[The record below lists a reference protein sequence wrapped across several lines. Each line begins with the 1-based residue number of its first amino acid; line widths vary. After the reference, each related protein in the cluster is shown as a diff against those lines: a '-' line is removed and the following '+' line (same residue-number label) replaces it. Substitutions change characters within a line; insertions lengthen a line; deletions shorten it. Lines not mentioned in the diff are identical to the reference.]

1 MSTTMT
7 KKYGLMTAIAMVTG
21 VVVGSGVF
29 FKAEKI
35 LQATGGDLKLGIVA
49 WIIGGLIML
58 ACAYAFSILAN
69 RIEKVNG
76 LVDYAES
83 LVGKKYAYFI
93 GWFTSVIYYP
103 CLTMA
108 LAWVTA
114 RYTCVLIFHDRA
126 DITGGICMTLAAFY
140 LILSFAI
147 NLLSPVIAGK
157 VQVSATVIKLIP
169 LFLMAIVG
177 TVYGLSK
184 GYTVE
189 NFTTVVEQVKTGPA
203 LFTAIV
209 ATAFAYDGWI
219 VATTINAEL
228 KDAKKNLPRA
238 LIFGSLAVIVIY
250 ILYYVGLAGG
260 IPNATMMDGGETGAK
275 LAFEAVFGKIGGT
288 AVFVFVIVS
297 CFGTLNGL
305 MLACSR
311 GMYSLAARNEGLKP
325 KIFVQVD
332 NATNMA
338 PSSATFSLLMCIM
351 WMVFFYCAQL
361 SDFSA
366 SWQNGQFGTF
376 ASLFA
381 FDASELPIV
390 TSYFLYIPIF
400 FMMLFKLKGVNAF
413 KRYIAPLIAVIG
425 CVFMM
430 VATVYSHK
438 KFVIGYLILF
448 IVINAVGMMFSGEK
462 NRAKLAKA
470 KKKK

>member
-1 MSTTMT
+1 MATQLN
-7 KKYGLMTAIAMVTG
+7 KKYGLLTAICT
-21 VVVGSGVF
+21 VVGTVIGSGVF

-35 LQATGGDLKLGIVA
+35 LTATGGDLKLGILS
-49 WIIGGLIML
+49 WIAGGLIML

-76 LVDYAES
+76 LVDYAEA

-114 RYTCVLIFHDRA
+114 RYTCVLFFHDQA
-126 DITGGICMTLAAFY
+126 DITGGLCMTLAGFY

-157 VQVSATVIKLIP
+157 VQVSTTIIKLIP

-177 TVYGLSK
+177 TVYGLTK
-184 GYTVE
+184 GYTIE
-189 NFTTVVEQVKTGPA
+189 NFTTVVNEVETGPA
-203 LFTAIV
+203 LFTAIC

-228 KDAKKNLPRA
+228 KDAKKNLPKA
-238 LIFGSLAVIVIY
+238 LVFGSLAVIIIY

-260 IPNATMMDGGETGAK
+260 IPNSTMMEGGETGAR

-288 AVFVFVIVS
+288 AVFVFVIIS

-305 MLACSR
+305 TLACSR
-311 GMYSLAARNEGLKP
+311 GMYALAARNEGIKP
-325 KIFVQVD
+325 KLFIQVD
-332 NATNMA
+332 KATNMA
-338 PSSATFSLLMCIM
+338 PSSATFGLLMCII
-351 WMVFFYCAQL
+351 WMVFFYCSQ
-361 SDFSA
+361 FS
-366 SWQNGQFGTF
+366 SFGQ
-376 ASLFA
+376 SLGIFA
-381 FDASELPIV
+381 FDPTELPIV

-400 FMMLFKLKGVNAF
+400 FMMLFKLKGVNGF
-413 KRYIAPLIAVIG
+413 KRFIAPIIAITG
-425 CVFMM
+425 CIFMM
-430 VATVYSHK
+430 VATIYSHQR
-438 KFVIGYLILF
+438 FVIGYLIIF
-448 IVINAVGMMFSGEK
+448 IIINAIGMIFAKEK
-462 NRAKLAKA
+462 KET
-470 KKKK
+470 KKSKSK

>member
-1 MSTTMT
+1 MSTSMT

-35 LQATGGDLKLGIVA
+35 LNATGGDLKLGILA
-49 WIIGGLIML
+49 WIAGGLIML

-76 LVDYAES
+76 LVDYAEA

-108 LAWVTA
+108 LAWVTS
-114 RYTCVLIFHDRA
+114 RYTCVLFFHDQA
-126 DITGGICMTLAAFY
+126 DITGGLCMTLAGFY

-157 VQVSATVIKLIP
+157 VQVSTTVIKLIP

-177 TVYGLSK
+177 TVYGLTK

-189 NFTTVVEQVKTGPA
+189 NFTTIVNEVETGPA
-203 LFTAIV
+203 LFTAIC

-228 KDAKKNLPRA
+228 MDAKKNLPRA
-238 LIFGSLAVIVIY
+238 LVFGSLAVIIIY

-260 IPNATMMDGGETGAK
+260 ISNADMMAGGETGAR

-288 AVFVFVIVS
+288 AVFVFVIIS

-305 MLACSR
+305 TLACSR
-311 GMYSLAARNEGLKP
+311 GMYALATRNQGPKPGL
-325 KIFVQVD
+325 FVQVD
-332 NATNMA
+332 KATNMA
-338 PSSATFSLLMCIM
+338 PSSATVGLLMCIV
-351 WMVFFYCAQL
+351 WMVFFYCSQ
-361 SDFSA
+361 FS
-366 SWQNGQFGTF
+366 SFGQSMGI
-376 ASLFA
+376 FA
-381 FDASELPIV
+381 FDPTELPIV

-400 FMMLFKLKGVNAF
+400 FMMLFKLKNVNGF
-413 KRYIAPLIAVIG
+413 KRFIAPLIAIIG

-430 VATVYSHK
+430 VATIYSHQ

-448 IVINAVGMMFSGEK
+448 VIINAIGMMFFD
-462 NRAKLAKA
+462 N
-470 KKKK
+470 KKKKAKNKK

>member
-1 MSTTMT
+1 MATMT

-35 LQATGGDLKLGIVA
+35 LNATGGDLKLGILS
-49 WIIGGLIML
+49 WIAGGLIML

-76 LVDYAES
+76 LVDYAEA

-114 RYTCVLIFHDRA
+114 RYTCVLFFHDQA
-126 DITGGICMTLAAFY
+126 DITGGLCMTLAGFY

-177 TVYGLSK
+177 TIYGLTK

-189 NFTTVVEQVKTGPA
+189 NFTTVVREVETGPA
-203 LFTAIV
+203 LFTAIC

-238 LIFGSLAVIVIY
+238 LVFGSLAVIIIY

-260 IPNATMMDGGETGAK
+260 ISNADMMAGGETGAK

-288 AVFVFVIVS
+288 AVFVFVIIS

-305 MLACSR
+305 TLACSR
-311 GMYSLAARNEGLKP
+311 GMYALACRNQGIKP
-325 KIFVQVD
+325 QIFKQVD
-332 NATNMA
+332 KATNMA
-338 PSSATFSLLMCIM
+338 PSSATFGILMCII
-351 WMVFFYCAQL
+351 WMVFFYCSQ
-361 SDFSA
+361 FS
-366 SWQNGQFGTF
+366 SFG
-376 ASLFA
+376 SKLGIFA
-381 FDASELPIV
+381 FDPTELPIV

-400 FMMLFKLKGVNAF
+400 VMMLFKLKDVNGF
-413 KRYIAPLIAVIG
+413 KRFIAPIIAIIG
-425 CVFMM
+425 CIFMM
-430 VATVYSHK
+430 VATIYSHQ
-438 KFVIGYLILF
+438 KFVIGYLIVF
-448 IVINAVGMMFSGEK
+448 IILNAAGMFFSSEK
-462 NRAKLAKA
+462 KKA
-470 KKKK
+470 K

>member
-1 MSTTMT
+1 MSTSMT

-35 LQATGGDLKLGIVA
+35 LSATGGDLKLGILS
-49 WIIGGLIML
+49 WIAGGLIML

-69 RIEKVNG
+69 RIEKING
-76 LVDYAES
+76 LVDYAEA

-114 RYTCVLIFHDRA
+114 RYTCVLFFHDKA
-126 DITGGICMTLAAFY
+126 DITGGLCMTLAGFY

-157 VQVSATVIKLIP
+157 VQVSATIIKLIP

-177 TVYGLSK
+177 TVYGLTK
-184 GYTVE
+184 GYTIE
-189 NFTTVVEQVKTGPA
+189 NFTTIVNEVETGPA
-203 LFTAIV
+203 LFTAIC

-260 IPNATMMDGGETGAK
+260 IPNAVMMEGGETGAR

-288 AVFVFVIVS
+288 AVFVFVIIS

-305 MLACSR
+305 TLACSR
-311 GMYSLAARNEGLKP
+311 GMYALAARNEGPKP
-325 KIFVQVD
+325 KLFVQVD
-332 NATNMA
+332 HETNMA
-338 PSSATFSLLMCIM
+338 PSSATVGLLMCIV
-351 WMVFFYCAQL
+351 WMVFFYCSQ
-361 SDFSA
+361 FSSFGS
-366 SWQNGQFGTF
+366 SWGI
-376 ASLFA
+376 FA
-381 FDASELPIV
+381 FDPTELPIV

-400 FMMLFKLKGVNAF
+400 FMMMFRLKDVNGF
-413 KRYIAPLIAVIG
+413 KRFIAPLIAIIG

-430 VATVYSHK
+430 VATIYSHQ

-448 IVINAVGMMFSGEK
+448 VIINAIGMMFFG
-462 NRAKLAKA
+462 N
-470 KKKK
+470 KKKKAKNKK

>member
-1 MSTTMT
+1 MATMT

-35 LQATGGDLKLGIVA
+35 LNATGGDLKLGILS
-49 WIIGGLIML
+49 WIAGGLIML

-76 LVDYAES
+76 LVDYAEA

-114 RYTCVLIFHDRA
+114 RYTCVLFFHDQA
-126 DITGGICMTLAAFY
+126 DITGGLCMTLAGFY

-157 VQVSATVIKLIP
+157 VQVSTTVIKLIP

-177 TVYGLSK
+177 TIYGLTK

-189 NFTTVVEQVKTGPA
+189 NFTTVVREVETGPA
-203 LFTAIV
+203 LFTAIC

-238 LIFGSLAVIVIY
+238 LVFGSLAVIIIY

-260 IPNATMMDGGETGAK
+260 ISNADMMAGGETGAK

-288 AVFVFVIVS
+288 AVFVFVIIS

-305 MLACSR
+305 TLACSR
-311 GMYSLAARNEGLKP
+311 GMYALACRNQGIKP
-325 KIFVQVD
+325 QIFKQVD
-332 NATNMA
+332 KATNMA
-338 PSSATFSLLMCIM
+338 PSSATFGILMCII
-351 WMVFFYCAQL
+351 WMVFFYCSQ
-361 SDFSA
+361 FS
-366 SWQNGQFGTF
+366 SFG
-376 ASLFA
+376 SKLGIFA
-381 FDASELPIV
+381 FDPTELPIV

-400 FMMLFKLKGVNAF
+400 VMMLFKLKDVNGF
-413 KRYIAPLIAVIG
+413 KRFIAPIIAIIG
-425 CVFMM
+425 CIFMM
-430 VATVYSHK
+430 VATIYSHQ
-438 KFVIGYLILF
+438 KFVIGYLIVF
-448 IVINAVGMMFSGEK
+448 IILNAAGMFFSSEK
-462 NRAKLAKA
+462 KKA
-470 KKKK
+470 K

>member
-35 LQATGGDLKLGIVA
+35 LSATGGDLKLGILS
-49 WIIGGLIML
+49 WIAGGLIML

-76 LVDYAES
+76 LVDYAEA

-114 RYTCVLIFHDRA
+114 RYTCVLFFHDKA
-126 DITGGICMTLAAFY
+126 DITGGLCMTLAGFY

-157 VQVSATVIKLIP
+157 VQVSATIIKLIP

-177 TVYGLSK
+177 TVYGLTK
-184 GYTVE
+184 GYTIE
-189 NFTTVVEQVKTGPA
+189 NFTTIVNEVETGPA
-203 LFTAIV
+203 LFTAIC

-238 LIFGSLAVIVIY
+238 LIFGSLAVIIIY

-260 IPNATMMDGGETGAK
+260 IPNAVMMEGGETGAR

-288 AVFVFVIVS
+288 AVFVFVIIS

-305 MLACSR
+305 TLACSR
-311 GMYSLAARNEGLKP
+311 GMYALAARNEGPKP
-325 KIFVQVD
+325 GLFVQVD
-332 NATNMA
+332 KATNMA
-338 PSSATFSLLMCIM
+338 PSSATVGLLMCIV
-351 WMVFFYCAQL
+351 WMVFFYCSQ
-361 SDFSA
+361 FS
-366 SWQNGQFGTF
+366 SFGQSMGI
-376 ASLFA
+376 FA
-381 FDASELPIV
+381 FDPTELPIV

-400 FMMLFKLKGVNAF
+400 FMMLFRLKDVNGF
-413 KRYIAPLIAVIG
+413 KRFIAPLIAIIG

-430 VATVYSHK
+430 VATIYSHQ

-448 IVINAVGMMFSGEK
+448 VIINAIGMMFFG
-462 NRAKLAKA
+462 N
-470 KKKK
+470 KKKKAKNKK

>member
-1 MSTTMT
+1 MATMT

-35 LQATGGDLKLGIVA
+35 LNATGGDLKLGILS
-49 WIIGGLIML
+49 WIAGGLIML

-76 LVDYAES
+76 LVDYAEA

-114 RYTCVLIFHDRA
+114 RYTCVLFFHDQA
-126 DITGGICMTLAAFY
+126 DITGGLCMTLAGFY

-157 VQVSATVIKLIP
+157 VQVSATIIKLIP

-177 TVYGLSK
+177 TIYGLTK

-189 NFTTVVEQVKTGPA
+189 NFTTIVHEVQTGPA
-203 LFTAIV
+203 LFTAV
-209 ATAFAYDGWI
+209 CATAFAYDGWI

-238 LIFGSLAVIVIY
+238 LVFGSLAVIIIY

-260 IPNATMMDGGETGAK
+260 ISNADMMAGGETGAK

-288 AVFVFVIVS
+288 AVFVFVIIS

-305 MLACSR
+305 TLACSR
-311 GMYSLAARNEGLKP
+311 GMYALACRNQGIKP
-325 KIFVQVD
+325 QIFKQVD
-332 NATNMA
+332 KATNMA
-338 PSSATFSLLMCIM
+338 PSSATFGILMCII
-351 WMVFFYCAQL
+351 WMVFFYCSQ
-361 SDFSA
+361 FS
-366 SWQNGQFGTF
+366 SFG
-376 ASLFA
+376 SKLGIFA
-381 FDASELPIV
+381 FDPTELPIV

-400 FMMLFKLKGVNAF
+400 VMMLFKLKDVNGF
-413 KRYIAPLIAVIG
+413 KRFIAPIIAIIG
-425 CVFMM
+425 CIFMM
-430 VATVYSHK
+430 VATIYSHQ
-438 KFVIGYLILF
+438 KFVIGYLIVF
-448 IVINAVGMMFSGEK
+448 IILNAAGMFFSSEK
-462 NRAKLAKA
+462 KKA
-470 KKKK
+470 K

>member
-35 LQATGGDLKLGIVA
+35 LSATGGDLKLGILS
-49 WIIGGLIML
+49 WIAGGLIML

-69 RIEKVNG
+69 RIEKING
-76 LVDYAES
+76 LVDYAEA

-114 RYTCVLIFHDRA
+114 RYTCVLFFHDKA
-126 DITGGICMTLAAFY
+126 DITGGLCMTLAGFY

-157 VQVSATVIKLIP
+157 VQVSTTVIKLIP

-177 TVYGLSK
+177 TVYGLTK

-189 NFTTVVEQVKTGPA
+189 NFTTIVNEVETGPA
-203 LFTAIV
+203 LFTAIC

-238 LIFGSLAVIVIY
+238 LVFGSLAVIVIY

-260 IPNATMMDGGETGAK
+260 IPNAVMMEGGETGAR

-288 AVFVFVIVS
+288 AVFVFVIIS

-305 MLACSR
+305 TLACSR
-311 GMYSLAARNEGLKP
+311 GMYALAARNEGPKP
-325 KIFVQVD
+325 GLFVQVD
-332 NATNMA
+332 KATNMA
-338 PSSATFSLLMCIM
+338 PSSATVGLLMCIV
-351 WMVFFYCAQL
+351 WMVFFYCSQ
-361 SDFSA
+361 FS
-366 SWQNGQFGTF
+366 SFGQSMGI
-376 ASLFA
+376 FA
-381 FDASELPIV
+381 FDPTELPIV

-400 FMMLFKLKGVNAF
+400 FMMMFRLKDVNGF
-413 KRYIAPLIAVIG
+413 KRFIAPLIAIIG

-430 VATVYSHK
+430 VATIYSHQ

-448 IVINAVGMMFSGEK
+448 VIINAIGMMFFG
-462 NRAKLAKA
+462 N
-470 KKKK
+470 KKKKAKNKK

>member
-35 LQATGGDLKLGIVA
+35 LNATGGDLKLGILS
-49 WIIGGLIML
+49 WIAGGLIML

-114 RYTCVLIFHDRA
+114 RYTCVLFFHDQA
-126 DITGGICMTLAAFY
+126 DITGGLCMTLAGFY

-157 VQVSATVIKLIP
+157 VQVSTTIIKLIP

-177 TVYGLSK
+177 TVYGLTK
-184 GYTVE
+184 GYTIE
-189 NFTTVVEQVKTGPA
+189 NFTTVVNEVETGPA
-203 LFTAIV
+203 LFTAIC

-228 KDAKKNLPRA
+228 KDAKKNLPKA
-238 LIFGSLAVIVIY
+238 LVFGSLAVIIIY

-260 IPNATMMDGGETGAK
+260 IPNSTMMEGGETGAR

-288 AVFVFVIVS
+288 AVFVFVIIS

-305 MLACSR
+305 TLACSR
-311 GMYSLAARNEGLKP
+311 GMYALAARNEGIKP
-325 KIFVQVD
+325 KLFIQVD
-332 NATNMA
+332 KATNMA
-338 PSSATFSLLMCIM
+338 PSSATFGLLMCII
-351 WMVFFYCAQL
+351 WMVFFYCSQ
-361 SDFSA
+361 FS
-366 SWQNGQFGTF
+366 SFGQ
-376 ASLFA
+376 SLGIFA
-381 FDASELPIV
+381 FDPTELPIV

-400 FMMLFKLKGVNAF
+400 FMMLFKLKGVNGF
-413 KRYIAPLIAVIG
+413 KRFIAPIIAITG
-425 CVFMM
+425 CIFMM
-430 VATVYSHK
+430 VATIYSHQR
-438 KFVIGYLILF
+438 FVIGYLIIF
-448 IVINAVGMMFSGEK
+448 IIINAIGMIFAKEK
-462 NRAKLAKA
+462 KET
-470 KKKK
+470 KKSKNK

>member
-35 LQATGGDLKLGIVA
+35 LNATGGDLKLGILA
-49 WIIGGLIML
+49 WIAGGLIML

-76 LVDYAES
+76 LVDYAEA

-103 CLTMA
+103 CLTMT

-114 RYTCVLIFHDRA
+114 RYTCVLFFHDQA
-126 DITGGICMTLAAFY
+126 DITGGLCMTLAAFY

-157 VQVSATVIKLIP
+157 VQVSTTVIKLIP

-177 TVYGLSK
+177 TIYGLTK

-189 NFTTVVEQVKTGPA
+189 NFTTIVNEVETGPA
-203 LFTAIV
+203 LFTAIC

-238 LIFGSLAVIVIY
+238 LIFGSLAVIIIY

-260 IPNATMMDGGETGAK
+260 ISNADMMAGGETGAK

-288 AVFVFVIVS
+288 AVFVFVIIS

-305 MLACSR
+305 TLACSR
-311 GMYSLAARNEGLKP
+311 GMYSLAARNEGIKP
-325 KIFVQVD
+325 RVFSQVD
-332 NATNMA
+332 KATNMA
-338 PSSATFSLLMCIM
+338 PSSATFGLMMCMIWLL
-351 WMVFFYCAQL
+351 FFYCSQ
-361 SDFSA
+361 FS
-366 SWQNGQFGTF
+366 SFG
-376 ASLFA
+376 SNWGIFA
-381 FDASELPIV
+381 FDPTELPIV
-390 TSYFLYIPIF
+390 TIYFLYIPIF
-400 FMMLFKLKGVNAF
+400 FMMLFKLKDVGGF
-413 KRYIAPLIAVIG
+413 KRFVAPLIAIIG
-425 CVFMM
+425 SIFMM
-430 VATVYSHK
+430 IATIYSHQ
-438 KFVIGYLILF
+438 KFVIGYLIIF
-448 IVINAVGMMFSGEK
+448 IIINAVGMLFAREQK
-462 NRAKLAKA
+462 EKA

>member
-1 MSTTMT
+1 MATMT

-35 LQATGGDLKLGIVA
+35 LKATGGDLKLGIMA
-49 WIIGGLIML
+49 WLAGGLIMI

-69 RIEKVNG
+69 KFEKVNG
-76 LVDYAES
+76 LVDYAEA

-103 CLTMA
+103 CLTMT

-114 RYTCVLIFHDRA
+114 RYTCVLFFHDQA
-126 DITGGICMTLAAFY
+126 DITGGLCMTIAGFY

-157 VQVSATVIKLIP
+157 VQVSTTIIKLIP

-177 TVYGLSK
+177 TIYGLTK

-189 NFTTVVEQVKTGPA
+189 NFTTVVEQVETGPA
-203 LFTAIV
+203 LFIAV
-209 ATAFAYDGWI
+209 CATAFAYDGWI

-228 KDAKKNLPRA
+228 KDAKKNLPKA
-238 LIFGSLAVIVIY
+238 LIFGSLAVIIIY

-260 IPNATMMDGGETGAK
+260 ISNATMMEGGETGAK

-288 AVFVFVIVS
+288 AVFVFVIIS

-305 MLACSR
+305 TLACSR
-311 GMYSLAARNEGLKP
+311 GMYALASRNEGIKP
-325 KIFVQVD
+325 QVFKQVD
-332 NATNMA
+332 KATNMA
-338 PSSATFSLLMCIM
+338 PSSATFGLLMCII
-351 WMVFFYCAQL
+351 WMVFFYCSQ
-361 SDFSA
+361 FSSFGS
-366 SWQNGQFGTF
+366 SWGI
-376 ASLFA
+376 FA
-381 FDASELPIV
+381 FDPTELPIV

-400 FMMLFKLKGVNAF
+400 IMMLFKLKDAGIF
-413 KRYIAPLIAVIG
+413 KRIFAPLLAIAG
-425 CVFMM
+425 SSFMM
-430 VATVYSHK
+430 IATIYSHK
-438 KFVIGYLILF
+438 KFVIGYLIVF
-448 IVINAVGMMFSGEK
+448 IVLNTIGMFFSSEK
-462 NRAKLAKA
+462 KKA
-470 KKKK
+470 K

>member
-1 MSTTMT
+1 MATTMK

-21 VVVGSGVF
+21 VVIGSGVF

-35 LQATGGDLKLGIVA
+35 LSATGGNLKLGILA
-49 WIIGGLIML
+49 WIAGGLIML

-76 LVDYAES
+76 LVDYAEA

-114 RYTCVLIFHDRA
+114 RYTCVLLFNDRA
-126 DITGGICMTLAAFY
+126 DITGGLCMTIAAFY
-140 LILSFAI
+140 LIFSFAI
-147 NLLSPVIAGK
+147 NLLSPIIAGK
-157 VQVSATVIKLIP
+157 VQVSTTIIKLIP

-177 TVYGLSK
+177 TIYGLTK

-189 NFTTVVEQVKTGPA
+189 NFTTVVNEVQTGPA
-203 LFTAIV
+203 LFTAIC

-238 LIFGSLAVIVIY
+238 LVFGSLAVIIVY

-260 IPNATMMDGGETGAK
+260 ITNAEMMQGGETGAR

-288 AVFVFVIVS
+288 AVFVFVVIS

-305 MLACSR
+305 TLACSR
-311 GMYSLAARNEGLKP
+311 GMYALAARNEGPKP
-325 KIFVQVD
+325 YVFAQVD
-332 NATNMA
+332 KATNMA
-338 PSSATFSLLMCIM
+338 PSSATLGLLMCIV
-351 WMVFFYCAQL
+351 WLVFFYCSQ
-361 SDFSA
+361 FSSFGS
-366 SWQNGQFGTF
+366 SWGI
-376 ASLFA
+376 FA
-381 FDASELPIV
+381 FDPTELPIV
-390 TSYFLYIPIF
+390 TSYALYIPIF
-400 FMMLFKLKGVNAF
+400 FMMLFKIKDAGVA
-413 KRYIAPLIAVIG
+413 KRFLAPAIAIIG
-425 CVFMM
+425 CGFMM
-430 VATVYSHK
+430 AATVVSHQ
-438 KFVIGYLILF
+438 KFVIGYLIIF
-448 IVINAVGMMFSGEK
+448 AVVMAFGMIFSKEK
-462 NRAKLAKA
+462 KA
-470 KKKK
+470 LK

>member
-1 MSTTMT
+1 MATMT

-35 LQATGGDLKLGIVA
+35 LNATGGDLKLGILS
-49 WIIGGLIML
+49 WIAGGLIML

-76 LVDYAES
+76 LVDYAEA

-114 RYTCVLIFHDRA
+114 RYTCVLFFHDQA
-126 DITGGICMTLAAFY
+126 DITGGLCMTLAGFY

-169 LFLMAIVG
+169 LFLMAIGG
-177 TVYGLSK
+177 TVYGLTK

-189 NFTTVVEQVKTGPA
+189 NFTTIVNEVQTGPA
-203 LFTAIV
+203 LFTAIC

-238 LIFGSLAVIVIY
+238 LVFGSLAVIIIY

-260 IPNATMMDGGETGAK
+260 ISNADMMAGGETGAK

-288 AVFVFVIVS
+288 AVFVFVIIS

-305 MLACSR
+305 TLACSR
-311 GMYSLAARNEGLKP
+311 GMYALACRNQGIKP
-325 KIFVQVD
+325 QIFKQVD
-332 NATNMA
+332 KATNMA
-338 PSSATFSLLMCIM
+338 PSSATFGILMCII
-351 WMVFFYCAQL
+351 WMVFFYCSQ
-361 SDFSA
+361 FS
-366 SWQNGQFGTF
+366 SFG
-376 ASLFA
+376 SKLGIFA
-381 FDASELPIV
+381 FDPTELPIV

-400 FMMLFKLKGVNAF
+400 VMMLFKLKDVNGF
-413 KRYIAPLIAVIG
+413 KRFIAPIIAIIG
-425 CVFMM
+425 CIFMM
-430 VATVYSHK
+430 VATIYSHQ
-438 KFVIGYLILF
+438 KFVIGYLIVF
-448 IVINAVGMMFSGEK
+448 IILNAAGMFFSSEK
-462 NRAKLAKA
+462 KKA
-470 KKKK
+470 K

>member
-1 MSTTMT
+1 MSTAMT
-7 KKYGLMTAIAMVTG
+7 KKYGLITAIAMVTG

-35 LQATGGDLKLGIVA
+35 LNATGGDLKLGILA
-49 WIIGGLIML
+49 WIAGGLIML

-76 LVDYAES
+76 LVDYAEA

-114 RYTCVLIFHDRA
+114 RYTCVLFFHDRA
-126 DITGGICMTLAAFY
+126 DITGGLCMTLAGFY

-157 VQVSATVIKLIP
+157 VQVSTTVIKLIP

-177 TVYGLSK
+177 TVYGLTK

-189 NFTTVVEQVKTGPA
+189 NFTTIVNEVETGPA
-203 LFTAIV
+203 LFTAIC

-228 KDAKKNLPRA
+228 KDAKKNLPKA
-238 LIFGSLAVIVIY
+238 LVFGSLAVIIIY

-260 IPNATMMDGGETGAK
+260 ISNADMMAGGETGAR

-288 AVFVFVIVS
+288 AVFVFVVIS

-305 MLACSR
+305 TLACSR
-311 GMYSLAARNEGLKP
+311 GMYALAARNEGPKP
-325 KIFVQVD
+325 GLFVQVD
-332 NATNMA
+332 KATNMA
-338 PSSATFSLLMCIM
+338 PSSATVGLLMCIV
-351 WMVFFYCAQL
+351 WMVFFYCSQ
-361 SDFSA
+361 FS
-366 SWQNGQFGTF
+366 SFGQSMGI
-376 ASLFA
+376 FA
-381 FDASELPIV
+381 FDPTELPIV

-400 FMMLFKLKGVNAF
+400 FMMLFKLKNVSGF
-413 KRYIAPLIAVIG
+413 KRFIAPLIAIIG

-430 VATVYSHK
+430 VATIYSHQ

-448 IVINAVGMMFSGEK
+448 VIINAIGMMFFG
-462 NRAKLAKA
+462 N
-470 KKKK
+470 KKKKAKNKK